1 MSPTTATHRPRK
13 KKEAQPATSR
23 PFVAHHL
30 APRHEVMSEEES
42 RKTLELLDTSPER
55 MPKILLSDPGLLADP
70 QFVAQRDAGENLV
83 GRLVRIHRPSQTAGT
98 AVAYRV
104 IVASTGGS

>member
-1 MSPTTATHRPRK
+1 MSPTPARRPRK
-13 KKEAQPATSR
+13 KKEEKPPAR

-30 APRHEVMSEEES
+30 APRHEVLGEEES
-42 RKTLELLDTSPER
+42 RKMLEVLDTSPER
-55 MPKILLSDPGLLADP
+55 MPKILVSDPGLQADP
-70 QFVAQRDAGENLV
+70 KFVAQRDAGENLV

-104 IVASTGGS
+104 IVAPTGSS